1 MSSVALPTTLAEC
14 HAQLQ
19 QLAADNAALR
29 AVNAQQQVTIN
40 QQQAAMDEQRASI
53 DQQQATI
60 NEQQTTIDEQQ
71 TLLQSLQRD
80 LALMKRTLFGQR
92 RERFEDPR
100 QGLLFESAE
109 VSPPEQDGQA
119 KEDDNGE
126 DCGLANEE
134 AGRLPTRRRGR
145 VHRVIPESLPRVK
158 RVHKLT
164 NEEIPEHLQGFPGRR
179 FLKKVGEYVE
189 WEPGQLKVVEEYAE
203 TLAVDNADATETSMV
218 TAERPPRI
226 LNCFAGPS
234 LLAGLGVH
242 HFADHLPYYRLEEIL
257 QRSQLVI
264 DRSTQC
270 RWMIRLANELT
281 PLVDLMRSL
290 VLESSVVLADETPVK
305 MLVPGQGK
313 TSTTYLWAVLGDR
326 QRPFTTFSFTESRS
340 RAGPA
345 EFFADFDGVLVS
357 DAYIGYE
364 LLGSTSQGRI
374 RLAGC
379 YVHARRKFEEL
390 HALGPTER
398 TATALGYF
406 QRLFDLEDELRE
418 LSDKERHAQ
427 RQLRSRPVLEAFK
440 RWLDDQLETLRPK
453 HDLRGAISYMTSR
466 WECFERFLQS
476 GAIPLDNNASEQAV
490 KNPVMGK
497 KNWLFFGSPAGGHAA
512 AVFYTLTATCRRLQ
526 IDPYAYLKD
535 VFEQLPRLVA
545 TQGGPPD
552 PSLLAPLLP
561 DRWLAE
567 HPECQ
572 LQMRTTES
580 NAKAA
585 RRRARRTRRRKALA
599 RSKRKGD

>member
-1 MSSVALPTTLAEC
+1 MSDASGALPTTLAEC
-14 HAQLQ
+14 RAQLQ
-19 QLAADNAALR
+19 QLAVDNATLK
-29 AVNAQQQVTIN
+29 AVNT
-40 QQQAAMDEQRASI
+40 QQQARI

-60 NEQQTTIDEQQ
+60 DEQQATIDEQQ
-71 TLLQSLQRD
+71 TVLQSLQRD
-80 LALMKRTLFGQR
+80 LALMKRTLFGRR

-109 VSPPEQDGQA
+109 VGPSKQDGQA
-119 KEDDNGE
+119 KEDANGDDSE
-126 DCGLANEE
+126 LAHEE
-134 AGRLPTRRRGR
+134 AGRSPTRRRGR
-145 VHRVIPESLPRVK
+145 VRRVIPESLPRVK

-164 NEEIPEHLQGFPGRR
+164 DEEIPEHLQGAAGRR

-189 WEPGQLKVVEEYAE
+189 WEPGRLTVVEEYAE
-203 TLAVDNADATETSMV
+203 TLAVDNADATETAML

-234 LLAGLGVH
+234 LLAGLAVN

-257 QRSQLVI
+257 GRSQIVI

-281 PLVDLMRSL
+281 PLVDLMRGL
-290 VLESSVVLADETPVK
+290 ALESPVVLADETPVK
-305 MLVPGQGK
+305 MLAPGQGK

-326 QRPFTTFSFTESRS
+326 RRPFTTFSFTESRS
-340 RAGPA
+340 RAGPV

-364 LLGSTSQGRI
+364 ILGFTSQGRI

-406 QRLFDLEDELRE
+406 QRLFDIEDELRE
-418 LSDKERHAQ
+418 LSDEARHAQ
-427 RQLRSRPVLEAFK
+427 RQLRSRPLVEEFK
-440 RWLDDQLETLRPK
+440 CWLDDQLKTLRPK

-466 WECFERFLQS
+466 WECFERFLES

-526 IDPYAYLKD
+526 IEPYAYLKD
-535 VFEQLPRLVA
+535 VFERLPQLVA

-567 HPECQ
+567 HPESR
-572 LQMRTTES
+572 LEIRTIES

-599 RSKRKGD
+599 RSKRKGR

>member
-1 MSSVALPTTLAEC
+1 V
-14 HAQLQ
+14 
-19 QLAADNAALR
+19 
-29 AVNAQQQVTIN
+29 
-40 QQQAAMDEQRASI
+40 
-53 DQQQATI
+53 
-60 NEQQTTIDEQQ
+60 
-71 TLLQSLQRD
+71 
-80 LALMKRTLFGQR
+80 
-92 RERFEDPR
+92 
-100 QGLLFESAE
+100 
-109 VSPPEQDGQA
+109 
-119 KEDDNGE
+119 
-126 DCGLANEE
+126 
-134 AGRLPTRRRGR
+134 
-145 VHRVIPESLPRVK
+145 
-158 RVHKLT
+158 
-164 NEEIPEHLQGFPGRR
+164 
-179 FLKKVGEYVE
+179 
-189 WEPGQLKVVEEYAE
+189 
-203 TLAVDNADATETSMV
+203 
-218 TAERPPRI
+218 
-226 LNCFAGPS
+226 GPS
-234 LLAGLGVH
+234 FLAGLGVH

-257 QRSQLVI
+257 GRSQFVI

-270 RWMIRLANELT
+270 RWMIRLAKTLT

-290 VLESSVVLADETPVK
+290 VLESPVVLADETPVK

-326 QRPFTTFSFTESRS
+326 QRPFTTFSFTENRS

-364 LLGSTSQGRI
+364 ILGSTSQGRI

-379 YVHARRKFEEL
+379 HAHARRKFEEL

-406 QRLFDLEDELRE
+406 QRLFDIEDELRE
-418 LSDKERHAQ
+418 LSDEERHAQ
-427 RQLRSRPVLEAFK
+427 RQLRSRPVLQEFK

-466 WECFERFLQS
+466 WECFERFLLS

-497 KNWLFFGSPAGGHAA
+497 KNWLFFGSPAGGQAA

-535 VFEQLPRLVA
+535 VFERLPQLMA
-545 TQGGPPD
+545 TQAGPPD

-567 HPECQ
+567 HPESR

-599 RSKRKGD
+599 RSNRKGR

>member
-1 MSSVALPTTLAEC
+1 MSDVSASLPTTLAEC
-14 HAQLQ
+14 HARLQ
-19 QLAADNAALR
+19 QLAADNAVLK
-29 AVNAQQQVTIN
+29 AVNT
-40 QQQAAMDEQRASI
+40 
-53 DQQQATI
+53 QQQATI
-60 NEQQTTIDEQQ
+60 DQQQVTIDEQQ

-80 LALMKRTLFGQR
+80 LALMKRTLFGRR

-100 QGLLFESAE
+100 QGLLFEWAE
-109 VSPPEQDGQA
+109 VGPPAQAGQTNANDDGHDGGSS
-119 KEDDNGE
+119 KEDEG
-126 DCGLANEE
+126 AS
-134 AGRLPTRRRGR
+134 PTRRRGR
-145 VHRVIPESLPRVK
+145 VRRIIPESLPRVK
-158 RVHKLT
+158 RVRKLT
-164 NEEIPEHLQGFPGRR
+164 DTEIPEHLQGAAGRR
-179 FLKKVGEYVE
+179 FQKKVGEWVE
-189 WEPGQLKVVEEYAE
+189 WEPPRLTVIEEYVE
-203 TLAVDNADATETSMV
+203 MLAVDNADATETSMLS
-218 TAERPPRI
+218 AQRPPRI

-234 LLAGLGVH
+234 LLAGLAVN

-257 QRSQLVI
+257 QRSQLLI

-281 PLVDLMRSL
+281 PLVALMRSL
-290 VLESSVVLADETPVK
+290 VLESPVVMADETPVK
-305 MLVPGQGK
+305 MLAPGQGK

-345 EFFADFDGVLVS
+345 EFFANFEGVLVS
-357 DAYIGYE
+357 DAYVGYE
-364 LLGSTSQGRI
+364 ILGSTSEGRI

-406 QRLFDLEDELRE
+406 QRLFDIEDQLRE
-418 LSDKERHAQ
+418 LSDEARHAQ
-427 RQLRSRPVLEAFK
+427 RQLRSRPLLEQFK

-453 HDLRGAISYMTSR
+453 HDLRGAISYMTTR
-466 WECFERFLQS
+466 WECFERFLES
-476 GAIPLDNNASEQAV
+476 GGIPLDNNASEQAV

-535 VFEQLPRLVA
+535 VFERLPQLVA
-545 TQGGPPD
+545 TQGDSPD
-552 PSLLAPLLP
+552 ASLLIPLLP

-567 HPECQ
+567 HPESR
-572 LQMRTTES
+572 LEIRTTES

-585 RRRARRTRRRKALA
+585 RRSARRTRRRKALA
-599 RSKRKGD
+599 QSKRKGR

>member
-1 MSSVALPTTLAEC
+1 MSHASAELPTTLAEC

-19 QLAADNAALR
+19 QLAADNGVLR
-29 AVNAQQQVTIN
+29 VVNTQRQASIDQQQTT
-40 QQQAAMDEQRASI
+40 I

-71 TLLQSLQRD
+71 AVLQSLQRD

-92 RERFEDPR
+92 RERFENPR

-109 VSPPEQDGQA
+109 VGPPEQDGQA
-119 KEDDNGE
+119 NEDDNEE
-126 DCGLANEE
+126 DCDPSKGDE
-134 AGRLPTRRRGR
+134 GPSPTRRRGR
-145 VHRVIPESLPRVK
+145 VRRVIPESLPRKK

-164 NEEIPEHLQGFPGRR
+164 DAQIPEHLQGVAGRR

-189 WEPGQLKVVEEYAE
+189 WEPPRLRVIEEYAE
-203 TLAVDNADATETSMV
+203 MLAIDNADATETTMLS
-218 TAERPPRI
+218 AERAPRI
-226 LNCFAGPS
+226 LNCLAGPS
-234 LLAGLGVH
+234 LLAGLAVNR
-242 HFADHLPYYRLEEIL
+242 FADHLPYYRLEEIL

-290 VLESSVVLADETPVK
+290 VLESPVVLADETPVK

-326 QRPFTTFSFTESRS
+326 QRPFTTFSFTENRS

-379 YVHARRKFEEL
+379 HVHARRKFEEL

-406 QRLFDLEDELRE
+406 QRLFDIEDELRE
-418 LSDKERHAQ
+418 LSDAERHAQ
-427 RQLRSRPVLEAFK
+427 RQLRSRPVLQEFK

-453 HDLRGAISYMTSR
+453 HDLRRAISYMTSR
-466 WECFERFLQS
+466 WECFERFLES
-476 GAIPLDNNASEQAV
+476 GAIPLDNNASERAV

-497 KNWLFFGSPAGGHAA
+497 KNWLFFGSPAGGRAA

-535 VFEQLPRLVA
+535 VFERLPQLMA
-545 TQGGPPD
+545 TQAGPPD

-567 HPECQ
+567 HPESR

-599 RSKRKGD
+599 RSNRKGR

>member
-1 MSSVALPTTLAEC
+1 MSDASGALPTTLAEC

-19 QLAADNAALR
+19 QLAADNAALK
-29 AVNAQQQVTIN
+29 AVNT
-40 QQQAAMDEQRASI
+40 QQQATI

-60 NEQQTTIDEQQ
+60 DQQQATIDEQQ
-71 TLLQSLQRD
+71 TVLQSLQRD
-80 LALMKRTLFGQR
+80 LALMKRTLFGRR

-109 VSPPEQDGQA
+109 VGPPEQDGRA
-119 KEDDNGE
+119 KEDDNGHDSE
-126 DCGLANEE
+126 LANEE
-134 AGRLPTRRRGR
+134 AGRSPTRRRGR
-145 VHRVIPESLPRVK
+145 VRRVIPESLPRVK

-164 NEEIPEHLQGFPGRR
+164 DEEIPEHLQGAAGRR

-189 WEPGQLKVVEEYAE
+189 WEPGRLTVVEEYAE
-203 TLAVDNADATETSMV
+203 TLAVDNADATETAML

-234 LLAGLGVH
+234 LLAGLAVN

-257 QRSQLVI
+257 GRSQVVI

-290 VLESSVVLADETPVK
+290 ALESPVLLADETPVK
-305 MLVPGQGK
+305 MLAPGQGK

-326 QRPFTTFSFTESRS
+326 RRPFTTFSFTESRS

-364 LLGSTSQGRI
+364 ILGSTSQGRI

-406 QRLFDLEDELRE
+406 ERLFDIEDELRE
-418 LSDKERHAQ
+418 LSDEARHAQ
-427 RQLRSRPVLEAFK
+427 RQLRSRPLVEEFK
-440 RWLDDQLETLRPK
+440 RWLDEQLETLRPK

-466 WECFERFLQS
+466 WECFERFLES

-535 VFEQLPRLVA
+535 VFERLPQLVA
-545 TQGGPPD
+545 TQDGAPD

-567 HPECQ
+567 HPESR
-572 LQMRTTES
+572 LEIRTIES

-599 RSKRKGD
+599 RSKRKGR